1 MFKTVLKF
9 GVTCVRN
16 DHDKI
21 SCIMEHVKNDHV

>member
-9 GVTCVRN
+9 GVRN

-21 SCIMEHVKNDHV
+21 SGIMEHVKNDHV